1 MQQKVTEKINV
12 KECSATFKSESK
24 TDGRHLS
31 AFLSI
36 YEIQGQNQV
45 IVLYGPCSSRIKSSV
60 ISVLQQQKQT
70 PNSKILFPVS
80 FESKKDPLVG
90 VLVGLVNR
98 QACRILGETLISQ
111 TRR

>member
-1 MQQKVTEKINV
+1 M

-36 YEIQGQNQV
+36 YEIQRQNQV
-45 IVLYGPCSSRIKSSV
+45 IVLYGPCSSCIKSSV

-70 PNSKILFPVS
+70 RNSKILFPVS
-80 FESKKDPLVG
+80 FESKKEFFWGLAG